1 MATKTTLTILALLLA
16 FAGGA
21 TANYLWSRVSTNTVD
36 SSVARVL
43 VTDTC
48 ARRLQDVFE
57 GMKSVRVRTDT
68 PTVEII
74 EFDYLPR
81 ELSDFLGFAEI
92 RFSEDMEGDVGS
104 AIRSA
109 YLECSAT
116 DHVSISLDDP
126 FLASKLRAEIQRQAM
141 GGFIGTN
148 ARIVEG
154 TTLEVYGAYPSD
166 R

>member
-1 MATKTTLTILALLLA
+1 MATRTTLTILALLLA

-21 TANYLWSRVSTNTVD
+21 TANYFWTRVPTNTSD
-36 SSVARVL
+36 SLIARVL

-48 ARRLQDVFE
+48 APKVEEVFE
-57 GMKSVRVRTDT
+57 GMKSVRVRTDA
-68 PTVEII
+68 PFAEII

-92 RFSEDMEGDVGS
+92 HFSEDLEEEVSS

-116 DHVSISLDDP
+116 DRVSIRLDDP
-126 FLASKLRAEIQRQAM
+126 LLASILRAEIQRQETE
-141 GGFIGTN
+141 GYIGTN
-148 ARIVEG
+148 VRIVEG